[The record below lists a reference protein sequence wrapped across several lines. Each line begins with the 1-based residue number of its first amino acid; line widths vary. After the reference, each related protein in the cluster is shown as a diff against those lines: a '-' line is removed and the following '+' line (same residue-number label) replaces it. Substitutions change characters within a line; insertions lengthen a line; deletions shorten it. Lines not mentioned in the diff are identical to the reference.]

1 MLLTITQAQALFDEH
16 TERLDPSIFTNIK
29 AAPENIADDN
39 DVEMQSTTSTW
50 SDLGITDPTLLN
62 NLNCIHCESPLPD
75 VMSKHRIGYDRCD
88 HWDVHWFRENISI
101 PSTNH
106 PTYCTIA
113 AE

>member
-1 MLLTITQAQALFDEH
+1 MLLTIAQAQALFDE
-16 TERLDPSIFTNIK
+16 
-29 AAPENIADDN
+29 AAPENANDDDD
-39 DVEMQSTTSTW
+39 DVEKQSTTSTW